1 MNCVLRTLDSLS
13 ESSYIIADL
22 KVHVHDSSIEASLPV
37 ERDFVA
43 GRSVVVH
50 AGGHCCH
57 VRLGEGVK
65 ERPEVLGRPARGMQD
80 FVIRLR
86 CKC

>member
-13 ESSYIIADL
+13 ESLNIIADL

-43 GRSVVVH
+43 GRAVVVH

-65 ERPEVLGRPARGMQD
+65 ERPEVLGRPVERRIDAIL
-80 FVIRLR
+80 VLSI
-86 CKC
+86 